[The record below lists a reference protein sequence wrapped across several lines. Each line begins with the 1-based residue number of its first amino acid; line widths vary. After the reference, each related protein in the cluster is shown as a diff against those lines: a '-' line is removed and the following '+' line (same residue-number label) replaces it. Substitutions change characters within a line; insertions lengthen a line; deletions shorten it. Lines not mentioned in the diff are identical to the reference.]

1 MSGSE
6 VPSGKRILVVD
17 DEAPLAALMADIL
30 SADGHTVDI
39 AVNGLAALAHIERG
53 TYDLILSDLRMPEL
67 DGPGLYRELERRQPE
82 LARRIAFVTGSA
94 QSVGMEHF
102 LQKTGAPIL
111 YKPFRIQDLQKLVS
125 DLLERYPRL
134 ARVVRCG
141 HALGPRRHRADAPR
155 GARRGAGHPDHPACR
170 FPPRDL
176 RARRFRRALHDAG
189 SERHRAPVPAASE
202 PR

>member
-6 VPSGKRILVVD
+6 VPSGARILVVD

-39 AVNGLAALAHIERG
+39 AVNGLAALAHVER
-53 TYDLILSDLRMPEL
+53 TSYNLILSDLRMPEL
-67 DGPGLYRELERRQPE
+67 DGPGLYRELERRRPE

-102 LQKTGAPIL
+102 LEKTGAPIL

-125 DLLERYPRL
+125 DLLER
-134 ARVVRCG
+134 
-141 HALGPRRHRADAPR
+141 
-155 GARRGAGHPDHPACR
+155 
-170 FPPRDL
+170 
-176 RARRFRRALHDAG
+176 
-189 SERHRAPVPAASE
+189 
-202 PR
+202 